1 MRSEIKEWKNNKKEK
16 APVEFIPI
24 ISSGHFFKFLCL
36 PTFGTFAKSHEP
48 THNQNF
54 AKEPNL
60 ANAPL
65 TSILVMTNWNNYDR

>member
-1 MRSEIKEWKNNKKEK
+1 MRNEIKEWKDKKERK
-16 APVEFIPI
+16 AFA
-24 ISSGHFFKFLCL
+24 SYFFKFLCH
-36 PTFGTFAKSHEP
+36 PTFGTFVKSHEP

>member
-1 MRSEIKEWKNNKKEK
+1 MRNKIKEWKNNKIEK
-16 APVEFIPI
+16 ALP
-24 ISSGHFFKFLCL
+24 SHFFKFLCQ

-48 THNQNF
+48 THNPNF

-65 TSILVMTNWNNYDR
+65 TSILVMTNWNSYDR

>member
-1 MRSEIKEWKNNKKEK
+1 MRSEIKDWKNNKKEK
-16 APVEFIPI
+16 ALA
-24 ISSGHFFKFLCL
+24 SHFFKFLCL

-65 TSILVMTNWNNYDR
+65 MSILVMTNWNNYDR

>member
-1 MRSEIKEWKNNKKEK
+1 MRSEIKELKNNKKGK
-16 APVEFIPI
+16 ALA
-24 ISSGHFFKFLCL
+24 SHFFKFLCL

-48 THNQNF
+48 THNLNF

-65 TSILVMTNWNNYDR
+65 TSILVMTNWNSYDR

>member
-1 MRSEIKEWKNNKKEK
+1 MRSKLKEWINNKKEK
-16 APVEFIPI
+16 APA
-24 ISSGHFFKFLCL
+24 SHFFKFLCR

-48 THNQNF
+48 THNLNF

-65 TSILVMTNWNNYDR
+65 TSILVMTNWNSHDR

>member
-1 MRSEIKEWKNNKKEK
+1 MRSKIKEWKINKKEK
-16 APVEFIPI
+16 TLA
-24 ISSGHFFKFLCL
+24 SHFFKFLCL

-60 ANAPL
+60 PTHKTITGIL
-65 TSILVMTNWNNYDR
+65 TTL